1 MQRKCPECRRTRTI
15 NAGDPLVARCVCGA
29 RWCFL
34 CRATLTV
41 EEAVPDDAIGP
52 RALELISALST
63 PVALDCALAANHALP
78 VPAPWTSQHGIKA
91 IVTNAAADAPLPR
104 RAGCPMYLEQAEHL
118 FPGTFD
124 AGRGWTDVMCQD
136 LRGGPSAAEPLAR

>member
-1 MQRKCPECRRTRTI
+1 M
-15 NAGDPLVARCVCGA
+15 
-29 RWCFL
+29 

-41 EEAVPDDAIGP
+41 KTAVRDEAIGP
-52 RALELISALST
+52 GALELIGALST

-78 VPAPWTSQHGIKA
+78 VPAAWTSQHGIKA
-91 IVTNAAADAPLPR
+91 IATNAAADAPLPR
-104 RAGCPMYLEQAEHL
+104 RSGCPMYLEQAEHL

-136 LRGGPSAAEPLAR
+136 LRSGSSAAEPLVR